1 MKKNIYELFIEYPAN
16 FIKNPISSNIINSC
30 IESSKYRDIM
40 SFIGI
45 YNETDN
51 VLFIDDDRSVS
62 YIKNLLKLKSSHN
75 FNRIFQIKDIINNI
89 ISISEDD
96 AKNLLLIL
104 KYGEEIMPA
113 FKTIFDELNNQ
124 NIDDKKM
131 MKKFKEIYDKIN
143 SQVTTTK

>member
-1 MKKNIYELFIEYPAN
+1 MKKNIYELFIEYPAK
-16 FIKNPISSNIINSC
+16 FIKNNISSNIINSC
-30 IESSKYRDIM
+30 IEYVKHKDNVL
-40 SFIGI
+40 FIGI

-51 VLFIDDDRSVS
+51 ILFVYNDKNIHYV
-62 YIKNLLKLKSSHN
+62 KNLLNLKSNHN
-75 FNRIFQIKDIINNI
+75 FDRIFKINDILNNI

-113 FKTIFDELNNQ
+113 FKNIFDKLNSQ
-124 NIDDKKM
+124 NIDDEKM

-143 SQVTTTK
+143 SQVTTV